1 VVDLKSFRMAGYL
14 GWWLGLAPD
23 DSPLL
28 LRDTGTQE
36 IYALD
41 WEAP

>member
-1 VVDLKSFRMAGYL
+1 
-14 GWWLGLAPD
+14 
-23 DSPLL
+23 LL
-28 LRDTGTQE
+28 LRDMGTQE